1 MSAPARQTSDHE
13 EHGHDGAGM
22 MRWLLTYADM
32 ITLLLAFFI
41 VLYASSSVNA
51 KKLQEVASSIRG
63 AFGTPAGE
71 SQINDKGF
79 GGERLLLMPNQ
90 LDRMAEEL
98 SIALRV
104 EAEAGKVQILKMPR
118 GVVLRFQDTAL
129 FNLGKADLTPEAK
142 AMFDKI
148 APVVESLQNMIEA
161 EGHTDDLPIRSSQFP
176 SNWELSAA
184 RATSVVRYFIETHGL
199 SPERLAARGM
209 GEFRP
214 LYPNQSRIGEPRNRR
229 VEINVLR

>member
-1 MSAPARQTSDHE
+1 
-13 EHGHDGAGM
+13 M

-51 KKLQEVASSIRG
+51 KKLQEVAASIRG
-63 AFGTPAGE
+63 AFGTPAGA
-71 SQINDKGF
+71 SQINDRGF
-79 GGERLLLMPNQ
+79 GGERLLIVPNQ

-98 SIALRV
+98 SIALRA
-104 EAEAGKVQILKMPR
+104 EAEAGRVQIMKTPR

-129 FNLGKADLTPEAK
+129 FDLGKANLTLEAR

-148 APVVESLQNMIEA
+148 APVVKPLQNMIEA
-161 EGHTDDLPIRSSQFP
+161 EGHTDDLPIRSSQYP

-184 RATSVVRYFIETHGL
+184 RATSVVRYFVETHSL

-214 LYPNQSRIGEPRNRR
+214 LYSNQPRIGEPKNRR